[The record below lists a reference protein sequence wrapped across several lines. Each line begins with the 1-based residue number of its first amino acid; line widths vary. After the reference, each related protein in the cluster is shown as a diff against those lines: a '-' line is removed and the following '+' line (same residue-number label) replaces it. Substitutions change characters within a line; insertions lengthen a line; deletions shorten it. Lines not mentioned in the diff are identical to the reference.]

1 LTHGGT
7 DAHAA
12 FVPLVLDLLRHG
24 EALPAAAGGDAAR
37 PLSPRGIATLERLA
51 RHLAELHWRPDL
63 AFSSPLERALE
74 TTRIILPLDPGIEVR
89 ALDELEPD
97 GEPEGVVEALI
108 AAGVSEGHVL
118 LVGHQ
123 PLLGDLT
130 GWLSGG
136 PAHPFAPGAWV
147 RLEFHDGL
155 EPGGASIG
163 LRLRPDEIT

>member
-24 EALPAAAGGDAAR
+24 EALPAADGDDASR

-51 RHLAELHWRPDL
+51 RHLAAIHWRPER
-63 AFSSPLERALE
+63 AFSSPLRRAVE
-74 TTRIILPLDPGIEVR
+74 STRIVLPHDPGIEMSM
-89 ALDELEPD
+89 LEELRPE
-97 GEPEGVVEALI
+97 GEPEAVVEALHAI
-108 AAGVSEGHVL
+108 GAAEGHVL
-118 LVGHQ
+118 LIGHQ

-130 GWLSGG
+130 GWLAGG

-147 RLEFHDGL
+147 RLEFADGL
-155 EPGGASIG
+155 EAGGGSIG
-163 LRLRPDEIT
+163 LRLRPDEIA